1 MAAFIE
7 VGIREPDYT
16 QTGRQ
21 RRFIVA
27 VSDAEIDSD
36 LQYGTASV
44 ACECFGGAAAEVR
57 KFINENRP
65 VAEEIIAG
73 RVAERQYLDS
83 AGPAAHIGIARRKAF
98 APATVAPPRSA
109 DGQIG
114 GFPVWEV

>member
-1 MAAFIE
+1 
-7 VGIREPDYT
+7 
-16 QTGRQ
+16 
-21 RRFIVA
+21 
-27 VSDAEIDSD
+27 
-36 LQYGTASV
+36 
-44 ACECFGGAAAEVR
+44 
-57 KFINENRP
+57 